1 MIIVHGMI
9 PIKPEQR
16 DRVLELARRMGTAT
30 RLEPGCISYDFYIGL
45 ADPNT
50 LLLFQE
56 WETMDALSA
65 HFQTDHMDHFMRE
78 LPECLDGQ
86 ITTRRFA
93 VPSGEEEND
102 DGRDQIEV
110 RVDDDPVIH

>member
-9 PIKPEQR
+9 PIKPER
-16 DRVLELARRMGTAT
+16 RELALELARRMGVAT
-30 RLEPGCISYDFYIGL
+30 RLEPGCITYDFYIGL

-56 WETMDALSA
+56 WADMDSLSA
-65 HFQTDHMDHFMRE
+65 HFETQHMDEFMRQ
-78 LPECLDGQ
+78 LPDCLDGQ

-93 VPSGEEEND
+93 VPLDAEEPD
-102 DGRDQIEV
+102 SKDGPEPSDAES
-110 RVDDDPVIH
+110 PTIH

>member
-9 PIKPEQR
+9 PIKPERR
-16 DRVLELARRMGTAT
+16 DRVLELARVMGDAT
-30 RLEPGCISYDFYIGL
+30 RAEPGCISYDFYIGL

-56 WETMDALSA
+56 WEDMESLSA
-65 HFQTDHMDHFMRE
+65 HCQTDHMEAFMRE
-78 LPECLDGQ
+78 LPDCLDGQ

-93 VPSGEEEND
+93 VPRD
-102 DGRDQIEV
+102 DDADTVDYEIE
-110 RVDDDPVIH
+110 VDDDPIIH